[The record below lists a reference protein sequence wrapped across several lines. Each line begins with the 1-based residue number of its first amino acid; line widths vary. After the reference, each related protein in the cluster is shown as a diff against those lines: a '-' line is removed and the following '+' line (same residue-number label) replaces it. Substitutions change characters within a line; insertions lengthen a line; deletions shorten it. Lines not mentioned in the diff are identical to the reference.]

1 MKWHEILIR
10 YGEITTKG
18 RNRKLFINRLKENLR
33 YTFADI
39 PNLRIRS
46 ERDRMYLSSE
56 VDTEMEEL
64 IERLPHIFGIHSF
77 SPVAQC
83 EPTLE
88 VMKDLAVE
96 IVKGMDYKG
105 KTFKVNV
112 KRSFKK
118 FPMETY
124 ELQQTIGSYVLGSL
138 PGMTVQMKNPD
149 IELRVEV
156 REKAVYMMVDVI
168 HGAGGLPIGS
178 NGKALLLL
186 SGGIDSPVAAYYMM
200 KRGVRVEAIHFFS
213 PPFTS
218 DQSLGKV
225 KELCEKISRFGGN
238 IRLHVIPF
246 TEIQQKIQ
254 SSVPENVT
262 MTSTRRMM
270 MKVADIVRKEIDAKA
285 IVTGENLGQVAS
297 QTLESLAAIND
308 VTTTPILRPLITFD
322 KLEIIEVAQKIGTYD
337 ISIRPFEDCCTVF
350 TPANPKTKPRVE
362 KMNYYESF
370 TDFDEMIERAVKNR
384 EIHSFPK
391 KKTDEFLDLL

>member
-46 ERDRMYLSSE
+46 ERDRMYLSSN

-64 IERLPHIFGIHSF
+64 IKRLPHIFGIHSF

-83 EPTLE
+83 EPTIE
-88 VMKDLAVE
+88 EMGKLAVE
-96 IVKGMDYKG
+96 IVKDMNYQG
-105 KTFKVNV
+105 KTFKVNA

-118 FPMETY
+118 FPMDTY
-124 ELQQTIGSYVLGSL
+124 ELQRTLGSHVLSSL

-156 REKAVYMMVDVI
+156 REKAVYMMIDVI
-168 HGAGGLPIGS
+168 PGAGGLPIGS

-254 SSVPENVT
+254 NSVPENVT

-270 MKVADIVRKEIDAKA
+270 MKVADVVRKEIDAKA

-297 QTLESLAAIND
+297 QTLESLAAINA

-322 KLEIIEVAQKIGTYD
+322 KLEIIEVAKKIGTYD

-350 TPANPKTKPRVE
+350 TPANPKTKPRID

-370 TDFDEMIERAVKNR
+370 TDFDELIERAVKNR
-384 EIHSFPK
+384 EIHTFPK
-391 KKTDEFLDLL
+391 KQTDEFLDFL